1 MTVLPD
7 ATNRSVVN
15 ILARQL
21 GEEDDLPPLAPPRD
35 VDDTSYCDPFSL
47 PVASAAADAFA
58 ASGLAVTWS
67 AALSLPV
74 LGSPTMD
81 PTPALELLTKRNA
94 LRNRNRDLPGL
105 TAEFPPPPRT
115 KRRVHAPSLPVTS
128 PHVMPATA
136 PPLNL
141 LLAAADTLE
150 VPSSFSSDSTA
161 AGSSVADSLDPST
174 SMDLDLSVFSSPT
187 RRKRS
192 RSHRSGRSRYTSSKH
207 DND

>member
-1 MTVLPD
+1 M
-7 ATNRSVVN
+7 VN

-21 GEEDDLPPLAPPRD
+21 GDEDDQPPLAPYRD
-35 VDDTSYCDPFSL
+35 VDDTSRCEPFSL
-47 PVASAAADAFA
+47 SEASAAADAFE

-67 AALSLPV
+67 AALSLPA

-94 LRNRNRDLPGL
+94 LRNRNRDLSDL
-105 TAEFPPPPRT
+105 TAESPPPPRT

-128 PHVMPATA
+128 PHVMSATA

-187 RRKRS
+187 RRKPPRRS
-192 RSHRSGRSRYTSSKH
+192 QRPARSLRRSSHHNNG
-207 DND
+207 

>member
-1 MTVLPD
+1 
-7 ATNRSVVN
+7 
-15 ILARQL
+15 
-21 GEEDDLPPLAPPRD
+21 
-35 VDDTSYCDPFSL
+35 
-47 PVASAAADAFA
+47 
-58 ASGLAVTWS
+58 
-67 AALSLPV
+67 
-74 LGSPTMD
+74 MD

-94 LRNRNRDLPGL
+94 LRNRNRDLSDL

-174 SMDLDLSVFSSPT
+174 PMDIDFSVFSSPSKKN
-187 RRKRS
+187 RRRRS
-192 RSHRSGRSRYTSSKH
+192 RRPARSLR
-207 DND
+207 